1 MENWKDNL
9 TPEQLIKINEAR
21 SEAMKILA
29 RNKPLI
35 KKLARMRKRFKKHWL

>member
-9 TPEQLIKINEAR
+9 SSEQLVNIEEAR
-21 SEAMKILA
+21 RKAMKILA